1 MLGLVGVEVIQPLP
15 FGVQILEDYS
25 FPVGLVAE
33 SAQVGERLFWTARL
47 ALVSRQ
53 QVAEVDQVASIAGAL
68 VLRHDHDA
76 GDVVLLGA
84 VLLLAEVADEVAA
97 VGVVLGEDVE
107 EKGLNVEVEGLVVE
121 EELGDEAQVL
131 AIDFARVAVDFK
143 D

>member
-1 MLGLVGVEVIQPLP
+1 VLGLVGVEVIQPLP